1 MSSIYTSFMCA
12 DIVNQGDE
20 IISVGQLNQQ
30 AKTLLENQFRGVSV
44 IGEIS
49 NMARPSSGH
58 IYFTLKDE
66 DGAIRCAMFRNQNL
80 RLNFEPQNGD
90 QCILKGQ
97 VSLYAPRGDYQLIV
111 SSMQPAGAGNLM
123 HQFEE
128 LKKKLDSEGLFAQ
141 EIKKQI
147 PKQPKHIGVI
157 TSESTAAFQDILTTI
172 QRRAPVSQVS
182 LIPATVQGDTA
193 PKTLIE
199 ALQSTLNYNNL
210 NPDNAFDVIL
220 ICRGGGSIEDLWAF
234 NNESLAREIFDFP
247 LPIISGVGHEIDF
260 TIVDFVADLR
270 APTPT
275 AAAELVTEY
284 YFQLNDRLE
293 EWKASLG
300 YLVQSRLTEKSQTL
314 LFKSQNLKSPLTM
327 LKEQSQSLDNIEM
340 RLVNTVQGIISNA
353 KQNFQLA
360 TSQIYQSSTLQRFEN
375 YEDRIKTNLK
385 SLNFQ
390 IKNLIDKKKLMLES
404 ISTNL
409 NAISPLAVLDRGYAI
424 VMNENGQALKSS
436 KDIKVGDTV
445 TTRLGDGGFTSN
457 VSKKD

>member
-1 MSSIYTSFMCA
+1 MSA

-128 LKKKLDSEGLFAQ
+128 LKKKLDAEGLFAQ
-141 EIKKQI
+141 EIKKQL

-193 PKTLIE
+193 PKTLIA

-234 NNESLAREIFDFP
+234 NNESLAREIFDYP

-260 TIVDFVADLR
+260 TIADFVADLR

-284 YFQLNDRLE
+284 YFQLDDRLE
-293 EWKASLG
+293 EWKANLG
-300 YLVQSRLTEKSQTL
+300 YLVQSRLTEKSQTV
-314 LFKSQNLKSPLTM
+314 LFASQNLKSPLTM

-340 RLVNTVQGIISNA
+340 RLANTMQGIMIGA

-360 TSQIYQSSTLQRFEN
+360 TAQIYQSSALQRFGS
-375 YEDRIKTNLK
+375 YEDRIKTNLR

-390 IKNLIDKKKLMLES
+390 MKNLIDKKKLMLES
-404 ISTNL
+404 ITTNL

-436 KDIKVGDTV
+436 KDIKVGDTL

>member
-1 MSSIYTSFMCA
+1 MSA

-340 RLVNTVQGIISNA
+340 RLANTVQGIISNA

-360 TSQIYQSSTLQRFEN
+360 TSKIYQSSTLQRFEN
-375 YEDRIKTNLK
+375 YEDRIKTNLR

-390 IKNLIDKKKLMLES
+390 MKNLIDKKKLMLES
-404 ISTNL
+404 ITTNL

>member
-1 MSSIYTSFMCA
+1 MSA

-128 LKKKLDSEGLFAQ
+128 LKKKLDAEGLFAQ
-141 EIKKQI
+141 EIKKQL

-193 PKTLIE
+193 PKTLIA

-340 RLVNTVQGIISNA
+340 RLANTVQGIISNA

-360 TSQIYQSSTLQRFEN
+360 TSKIYQSSTLQRFEN
-375 YEDRIKTNLK
+375 YEDRIKTNLR

-390 IKNLIDKKKLMLES
+390 MKNLIDKKKLMLES
-404 ISTNL
+404 IATNL

>member
-1 MSSIYTSFMCA
+1 MSA

-128 LKKKLDSEGLFAQ
+128 LKKKLDAEGLFAQ
-141 EIKKQI
+141 EIKKQL

-193 PKTLIE
+193 PKTLIA

-340 RLVNTVQGIISNA
+340 RLANTVQGIISNA

-360 TSQIYQSSTLQRFEN
+360 TSQIYQSSTLQRFKN
-375 YEDRIKTNLK
+375 YEDRIKTNLR

-390 IKNLIDKKKLMLES
+390 VKNLIDKKKLMLES
-404 ISTNL
+404 ITTNL

>member
-1 MSSIYTSFMCA
+1 MSA

-128 LKKKLDSEGLFAQ
+128 LKKKLDAEGLFAQ
-141 EIKKQI
+141 EIKKQL

-340 RLVNTVQGIISNA
+340 RLANTVQGIISNA

-360 TSQIYQSSTLQRFEN
+360 TSKIYQSSTLQRFEN
-375 YEDRIKTNLK
+375 YEDRIKTNLR

-390 IKNLIDKKKLMLES
+390 MKNLIDKKKLMLES
-404 ISTNL
+404 ITTNL

-436 KDIKVGDTV
+436 KNIKVGDTV

>member
-1 MSSIYTSFMCA
+1 MCA
-12 DIVNQGDE
+12 DIVEQGDE

-30 AKTLLENQFRGVSV
+30 AKKLLENQFRGVSV
-44 IGEIS
+44 LGEIS
-49 NMARPSSGH
+49 NIARPSSGH

-128 LKKKLDSEGLFAQ
+128 LKKKLDAEGLFAQ
-141 EIKKQI
+141 DIKKQI
-147 PKQPKHIGVI
+147 PSQPKHIGVI
-157 TSESTAAFQDILTTI
+157 TSESTAAFQDILSTI
-172 QRRAPVSQVS
+172 QRRAPISQVS

-193 PKTLIE
+193 PKAVIE
-199 ALQSTLNYNNL
+199 AMQNTLNYNNL
-210 NPDNAFDVIL
+210 NPENAFDVIL

-260 TIVDFVADLR
+260 TITDFVADLR

-284 YFQLNDRLE
+284 YFQLEDKLE
-293 EWKASLG
+293 EWQATLG
-300 YLVQSRLTEKSQTL
+300 YLVQARLTEKSQAI
-314 LFKSQNLKSPLTM
+314 LFASQNLKSPLTM
-327 LKEQSQSLDNIEM
+327 LKEQSQSLDNVEI
-340 RLVNTVQGIISNA
+340 RLTNIMQSIMSGA
-353 KQNFQLA
+353 KQSLQLSTA
-360 TSQIYQSSTLQRFEN
+360 QIYQSSALQKFGK
-375 YEDRIKTNLK
+375 YEDSLK
-385 SLNFQ
+385 NNFNSLNSQ
-390 IKNLIDKKKLMLES
+390 IKNLVDKKKLMLAS
-404 ISTNL
+404 LHSNL
-409 NAISPLAVLDRGYAI
+409 KAISPLAVLDRGYAI
-424 VMNENGQALKSS
+424 VMNKNGQALKSS
-436 KDIKVGDTV
+436 NDLMVGDSV
-445 TTRLGDGGFTSN
+445 TARLANGGFSAS

>member
-1 MSSIYTSFMCA
+1 MCA

-340 RLVNTVQGIISNA
+340 RLANTVQGIISNA

>member
-128 LKKKLDSEGLFAQ
+128 LKKKLDAEGLFAQ
-141 EIKKQI
+141 EIKKQL

-340 RLVNTVQGIISNA
+340 RLANTVQGIISNA

-375 YEDRIKTNLK
+375 YEDRIKTNLR

-390 IKNLIDKKKLMLES
+390 MKNLIDKKKLMLES
-404 ISTNL
+404 ITTNL

>member
-182 LIPATVQGDTA
+182 LIPAIVQGDTA

-340 RLVNTVQGIISNA
+340 RLANTVQGIISNA

-375 YEDRIKTNLK
+375 YEDRIKTNLR

>member
-128 LKKKLDSEGLFAQ
+128 LKKKLDAEGLFAQ

-210 NPDNAFDVIL
+210 NPDNAFDVVL

-340 RLVNTVQGIISNA
+340 RLANTVQGIISNA

-375 YEDRIKTNLK
+375 YEDRIKTNLR

>member
-1 MSSIYTSFMCA
+1 MCA

-128 LKKKLDSEGLFAQ
+128 LKKKLDAEGLFAQ
-141 EIKKQI
+141 EIKKQL

-340 RLVNTVQGIISNA
+340 RLANTVQGIISNA

-375 YEDRIKTNLK
+375 YEDRIKTNLR

>member
-1 MSSIYTSFMCA
+1 MSA

-97 VSLYAPRGDYQLIV
+97 VSLYAPRGDYQLSV
-111 SSMQPAGAGNLM
+111 SSMQPAGAGKLM

-128 LKKKLDSEGLFAQ
+128 LKKKLDAEGLFAQ

-182 LIPATVQGDTA
+182 LIPAIVQGDTA

-340 RLVNTVQGIISNA
+340 RLANTVQGIISNA

-375 YEDRIKTNLK
+375 YEDRIKTNLR

-390 IKNLIDKKKLMLES
+390 MKNLIDKKKLMLES
-404 ISTNL
+404 ITTNL
-409 NAISPLAVLDRGYAI
+409 KAISPLAVLDRGYAI

-436 KDIKVGDTV
+436 KDLKVGDTV

>member
-1 MSSIYTSFMCA
+1 MSA

-340 RLVNTVQGIISNA
+340 RLANTVQGIINNA

-375 YEDRIKTNLK
+375 YEDRIKTNLR

-390 IKNLIDKKKLMLES
+390 MKNLIDKKKLMLES
-404 ISTNL
+404 ITTNL

-445 TTRLGDGGFTSN
+445 TTRLGDGEFTSN

>member
-1 MSSIYTSFMCA
+1 MSA

-128 LKKKLDSEGLFAQ
+128 LKKKLDAEGLFAQ
-141 EIKKQI
+141 EIKKQL

-193 PKTLIE
+193 PKTLIA

-340 RLVNTVQGIISNA
+340 RLANTVQGIISNA

-375 YEDRIKTNLK
+375 YEDRIKTNLR

-390 IKNLIDKKKLMLES
+390 MKNLIDKKKLMLES
-404 ISTNL
+404 ITTNL

-436 KDIKVGDTV
+436 KDIKVGDTL

>member
-182 LIPATVQGDTA
+182 LIPAIVQGDTA

-340 RLVNTVQGIISNA
+340 RLANTVQGIISNA

-390 IKNLIDKKKLMLES
+390 IKNLIDKKKLILES

>member
-1 MSSIYTSFMCA
+1 MCA
-12 DIVNQGDE
+12 DIVEHEEE

-30 AKTLLENQFRGVSV
+30 AKKLLENQFRDVSV
-44 IGEIS
+44 LGEIS
-49 NMARPSSGH
+49 NIARPSSGH

-66 DGAIRCAMFRNQNL
+66 DGAIRCAMFRNQNS
-80 RLNFEPQNGD
+80 RLNFDPQNGD

-128 LKKKLDSEGLFAQ
+128 LKKKLDAEGLFAH

-147 PKQPKHIGVI
+147 PAKPKHIGVI

-172 QRRAPVSQVS
+172 QRRAPISQVS

-199 ALQSTLNYNNL
+199 ALQNTLNYNSL
-210 NPDNAFDVIL
+210 NPENAFDVIL

-234 NNESLAREIFDFP
+234 NNESLAREIFDYP
-247 LPIISGVGHEIDF
+247 IPIISGVGHEIDF
-260 TIVDFVADLR
+260 TITDFVADLR

-293 EWKASLG
+293 EWNANLN
-300 YLVQSRLTEKSQTL
+300 YLVQARLAEKSQSIL
-314 LFKSQNLKSPLTM
+314 LASKNLKSPLTM
-327 LKEQSQSLDNIEM
+327 LKEQSQSLDNVEI
-340 RLVNTVQGIISNA
+340 RLASIMQSIMSGA
-353 KQNFQLA
+353 KQNFQLTA
-360 TSQIYQSSTLQRFEN
+360 AQIYQSSALQRFGKH
-375 YEDRIKTNLK
+375 EDRLKNNLN
-385 SLNFQ
+385 SLNSQ
-390 IKNLIDKKKLMLES
+390 IKNFIDKKKLMLAS
-404 ISTNL
+404 INSNL
-409 NAISPLAVLDRGYAI
+409 KAISPLAVLDRGYAI

-436 KDIKVGDTV
+436 KDLKIGDAV
-445 TTRLGDGGFTSN
+445 TTRLADGGFRSN

>member
-1 MSSIYTSFMCA
+1 MSA

-128 LKKKLDSEGLFAQ
+128 LKKKLDAEGLFAQ
-141 EIKKQI
+141 EIKKQL

-193 PKTLIE
+193 PKTLIA

-340 RLVNTVQGIISNA
+340 RLANTVQGIISNA

-375 YEDRIKTNLK
+375 YEDRIKTNLR

-390 IKNLIDKKKLMLES
+390 VKNLIDKKKLMLES
-404 ISTNL
+404 ITTNL

>member
-1 MSSIYTSFMCA
+1 MCA

-49 NMARPSSGH
+49 NIARPSSGH

-123 HQFEE
+123 HQFEK
-128 LKKKLDSEGLFAQ
+128 LKKKLDAEGLFAQ

-220 ICRGGGSIEDLWAF
+220 ISRGGGSIEDLWAF

-314 LFKSQNLKSPLTM
+314 LFNSQNLKSPLTM

-340 RLVNTVQGIISNA
+340 RLANTVQGMISNA

-375 YEDRIKTNLK
+375 YEDRIKTNLR

>member
-1 MSSIYTSFMCA
+1 MSA

-128 LKKKLDSEGLFAQ
+128 LKKKLDAEGLFAQ
-141 EIKKQI
+141 EIKKQL

-340 RLVNTVQGIISNA
+340 RLANTVQGIINNA

-375 YEDRIKTNLK
+375 YEDRIKTNLR

-404 ISTNL
+404 ITTNL

-436 KDIKVGDTV
+436 KNIKVGDTV